1 MQIDGHHTLTYVIAR
16 YAGIEHTLAE
26 KVAYSAQY
34 VDEAVNDS
42 PIYFDN
48 GAMYDRIVSAHK
60 MLDYRNTQ
68 ELANHLVWI
77 PFHFLPGNQ
86 GLPANADLDGPFIHR
101 LVCRPDSLV
110 ARDML
115 RAVAKHWDQPYAAHL
130 MGVAMHVYAD
140 TFAHQGFAGVI
151 HDYNQVDNLDSPN
164 SSLLERIRDD
174 LLSDGISASS
184 PLGHGAALSF
194 PDRPY
199 TSWTYQNGEGE
210 LVERDNTRIFV
221 DAADAMCKV
230 LQCWLQGDVSV
241 NLENQPGLTV
251 EQRSIIEQTLSEID
265 NEEGE
270 VRHAIWVQRLR
281 DGVFGFEPVDLPFE
295 KNGAR
300 SWKVKAR
307 GEGFEQDDQWVY
319 RYSPDFLSSDWKYFH
334 DALKTYRLEIIR
346 DVLPNYGICIA

>member
-1 MQIDGHHTLTYVIAR
+1 MQIDGHHTLTYIVAR
-16 YAGIEHTLAE
+16 YAGIAHDLAE

-34 VDEAVNDS
+34 VDEATNDE
-42 PIYFDN
+42 PIHFDN

-86 GLPANADLDGPFIHR
+86 GNPSDVTPEGRFIYR
-101 LVCRPDSLV
+101 LICKPDSPV

-115 RAVAKHWDQPYAAHL
+115 RMVATHWNKPYAAQL

-151 HDYNQVDNLDSPN
+151 HDYNKVNNLKSPI
-164 SSLLERIRDD
+164 SSLLQRIKDD

-199 TSWTYQNGEGE
+199 ASWTYSNGDGE
-210 LVERDNTRIFV
+210 TVERDNTKIFLQ
-221 DAADAMCKV
+221 AANAMCKA
-230 LQCWLQGDVSV
+230 LQCWKSNDL
-241 NLENQPGLTV
+241 NMNIENQPGLSL
-251 EQRSIIEQTLSEID
+251 EQLENIEKALSAID
-265 NEEGE
+265 NEDGEIRHQEWIKCLREGK
-270 VRHAIWVQRLR
+270 
-281 DGVFGFEPVDLPFE
+281 FGFAPVDLPFD
-295 KNGAR
+295 KNGKN
-300 SWKVKAR
+300 SWKELAR
-307 GEGFEQDDQWVY
+307 GPGFMQGDKLVY
-319 RYSPDFLSSDWKYFH
+319 QYSESFLNSDWKLFH
-334 DALKTYRLEIIR
+334 DALKTYRLEVIR
-346 DVLPNYGICIA
+346 DVLPKYGICIA